1 MDTQHHPCRTR
12 AKTSPGYMQIAGYCK
27 YPVYRK
33 DWMKKRARGKI
44 GCEKTGRWTKGKP
57 HHPGRLEAW
66 GQKEPHMQNSP
77 AASRGGSGSHG
88 VRLPIN
94 IHSSSSGGRG
104 SGGRWGRVWLSEG
117 WGREWVPCKAARQA
131 LANGR
136 SQSPRVPDTDAD
148 SLHTYIRNPETDAG
162 SNT

>member
-1 MDTQHHPCRTR
+1 
-12 AKTSPGYMQIAGYCK
+12 
-27 YPVYRK
+27 
-33 DWMKKRARGKI
+33 
-44 GCEKTGRWTKGKP
+44 
-57 HHPGRLEAW
+57 
-66 GQKEPHMQNSP
+66 MQNSP

-94 IHSSSSGGRG
+94 IHSSSNSSGGGGRG

-136 SQSPRVPDTDAD
+136 SQSPRYRRKLPPHTRTKPRDRRRHTDQAKTNTCKCKAHKRQIQG
-148 SLHTYIRNPETDAG
+148 SYHKIVAFPITERTKYILFV
-162 SNT
+162 SYF